1 MNYQRQLSRTIVV
14 WILLAP
20 AVAVADEAPVEQLPF
35 TVFAAQQTSE
45 TDSPVSEDAFAD
57 SSYLTPHDLQGLAKR
72 VTIFALMVVLACG
85 AIVVFANK
93 RVSRNVDD
101 AGQLHVVETISLA
114 PRCFCD
120 LVKVRGKFFVVA
132 RDATG
137 LKEMR
142 QVGDFS
148 DAFTEFASDEPT
160 DATEEYANG
169 SVFDR

>member
-1 MNYQRQLSRTIVV
+1 MNYQRQLSRIIVV
-14 WILLAP
+14 WFLLPP
-20 AVAVADEAPVEQLPF
+20 AATIADEAPMEQLPF

-45 TDSPVSEDAFAD
+45 TDSSASRAAFAD
-57 SSYLTPHDLQGLAKR
+57 SSYLTPDDLQGLAKR
-72 VTIFALMVVLACG
+72 VTIFALVVVLACG
-85 AIVVFANK
+85 AIVVFANR
-93 RVSRNVDD
+93 RVSRNVAD

-137 LKEMR
+137 LKEMQ

-160 DATEEYANG
+160 AAAEEYANG